1 MIRNKII
8 FSLLVFF
15 TVPQAQAQEVL
26 PAITVKDFSGKII
39 VSWRNEYNVQ
49 VTNISI
55 QRSYDSTKNY
65 TTIGSVLNPQNLE
78 NGYADNTAP
87 YNKMYYRLFISFE
100 GGAYAFSNIVRPVK
114 VLPAPGSEIDARNE
128 SRLHAWQAKPAADT
142 ILVPAP
148 VVTPV
153 EQAKPDTGIHI
164 NIPSNL
170 PRLHLP
176 SKKDSIA
183 LIKGPEIIPY
193 PSARIFSNR
202 DNNVVIHLK
211 DAPIKKYVVKFYDE
225 THVFLFEL
233 NKLKEEFLIVEKVN
247 FVHAGWFHFEIFEN
261 GKLIEKNKFFIGRDT
276 KNNNGK

>member
-1 MIRNKII
+1 MIRNTII
-8 FSLLVFF
+8 FSLLVFLGISP
-15 TVPQAQAQEVL
+15 VQAQEVL
-26 PAITVKDFSGKII
+26 PGITVKDFGGKII
-39 VSWRNEYNVQ
+39 VSWMNEYKVP

-114 VLPAPGSEIDARNE
+114 VLPPPGSENKTDNE

-142 ILVPAP
+142 ILVPAT
-148 VVTPV
+148 VVAPA
-153 EQAKPDTGIHI
+153 EQAKADTGVHI

-211 DAPIKKYVVKFYDE
+211 DAPVKKYVVKFYDE

-233 NKLKEEFLIVEKVN
+233 NKLKEEYLIVEKVN
-247 FVHAGWFHFEIFEN
+247 FVHAGWFHFEILEN
-261 GKLIEKNKFFIGRDT
+261 GKLIEKNKFFIGRDI